1 MPSTESP
8 LTDEEIDELEQFLLN
23 AEGIEE
29 SMDVATLDGFLT
41 AIVCGPRA
49 VMPGEW
55 LRWVWDME
63 KGEDAPDPP
72 AGRLVAG
79 SPPGSFGARGRVA
92 EKSLQ
97 RKPGLGSIDIEI
109 TVNRYNGLD
118 PEAGTRFGE
127 RCIGEIE
134 RQVPVLADNLDDAT
148 KAPGLELDQS
158 QPSAFR
164 PFEEIELGVMPH
176 AGSEQRG
183 SLGHHRD
190 SGQEPEIRMIAEKRH
205 YALVVR
211 VAAVEQ
217 GEQRPAIRE
226 RGVSHP

>member
-1 MPSTESP
+1 MH
-8 LTDEEIDELEQFLLN
+8 
-23 AEGIEE
+23 
-29 SMDVATLDGFLT
+29 DVFHKADGLKK
-41 AIVCGPRA
+41 ALVPRA
-49 VMPGEW
+49 
-55 LRWVWDME
+55 LRSRHKLAD
-63 KGEDAPDPP
+63 
-72 AGRLVAG
+72 
-79 SPPGSFGARGRVA
+79 
-92 EKSLQ
+92 SL
-97 RKPGLGSIDIEI
+97 IEI